1 MAGLDNLIGSRL
13 SLISLQDV
21 RYDGVLF
28 AINVK
33 ESSIVLKDGN
43 KFINNIYINNYIFI
57 FMMYIY
63 SHAHIYIYIVR
74 NFGTEGRVKEDYKK
88 IPANP
93 QVMPFV
99 TFPGNEIKDL
109 SVFESDESKATEESS
124 PPTVAKPER
133 AERPPRSQDHTSNAN
148 HSNSSN
154 NNRPQNSQQS
164 SGRGSG
170 GGRQQNQSSG
180 GGGGR
185 YGNGNGGGRGGQ
197 NSYQNNGGGGGRSQ
211 APRNSNRVQSTST
224 GGDKQPQSQ
233 SQSSAGTGEH
243 LTHLRLR
250 KVDGGKDSTDV
261 EELRK
266 EFDFSAGL
274 STFNKTEVLAT
285 VASESVAT
293 NETKYVKDDFFDSL
307 SNDAAGGA
315 RTAFNSGAERQL
327 NQDTFG
333 AIAVQQS
340 NYRRGGYRGGGRG
353 GGGRSSGG
361 RGRGGGRGGGRG
373 SYGNG
378 GSGGQDKGGSNQ

>member
-1 MAGLDNLIGSRL
+1 M
-13 SLISLQDV
+13 
-21 RYDGVLF
+21 
-28 AINVK
+28 
-33 ESSIVLKDGN
+33 
-43 KFINNIYINNYIFI
+43 
-57 FMMYIY
+57 
-63 SHAHIYIYIVR
+63 R

-109 SVFESDESKATEESS
+109 SVFESDESKATEESAQ
-124 PPTVAKPER
+124 PTPAKSER
-133 AERPPRSQDHTSNAN
+133 TERPARQDHTNAN
-148 HSNSSN
+148 HSNSSY
-154 NNRPQNSQQS
+154 NRPQNNQQS
-164 SGRGSG
+164 SGRG
-170 GGRQQNQSSG
+170 GGRQQNTQQSSG
-180 GGGGR
+180 E
-185 YGNGNGGGRGGQ
+185 GGGRGGRHGGRGQ
-197 NSYQNNGGGGGRSQ
+197 NSYQNNGGGRSQQQAPREYTQ
-211 APRNSNRVQSTST
+211 APRNSSRQGASA
-224 GGDKQPQSQ
+224 GGDKQ
-233 SQSSAGTGEH
+233 QSSAGTGEH

-250 KVDGGKDSTDV
+250 KVEGGKDSDDV

-285 VASESVAT
+285 VASESAAIS
-293 NETKYVKDDFFDSL
+293 ETKYVKDDFFDSL

-340 NYRRGGYRGGGRG
+340 NFRRGGYRGGGRG

-361 RGRGGGRGGGRG
+361 RGYRGGGRGGGRG
-373 SYGNG
+373 SYG
-378 GSGGQDKGGSNQ
+378 QDKASSSNQ